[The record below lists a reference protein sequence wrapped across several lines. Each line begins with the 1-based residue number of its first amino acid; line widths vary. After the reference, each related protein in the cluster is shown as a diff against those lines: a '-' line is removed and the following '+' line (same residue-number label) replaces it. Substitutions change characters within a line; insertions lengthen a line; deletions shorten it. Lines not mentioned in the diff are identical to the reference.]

1 MMALVWIPPPIIELK
16 ETLKFV
22 EMQNV
27 GLGTGN
33 CRILN
38 SFPKNSR
45 MVLKAARGKAG
56 EVFPRSR
63 GGLLSFGLRRIHIGF
78 PQNKAAASELQ
89 LILST

>member
-1 MMALVWIPPPIIELK
+1 MRIGGFNVDSTSYNGVEGDP
-16 ETLKFV
+16 ETL
-22 EMQNV
+22 

-33 CRILN
+33 YRILN
-38 SFPKNSR
+38 SFTKNSR

-78 PQNKAAASELQ
+78 PQIKLCWSKG
-89 LILST
+89 LSCAWCS